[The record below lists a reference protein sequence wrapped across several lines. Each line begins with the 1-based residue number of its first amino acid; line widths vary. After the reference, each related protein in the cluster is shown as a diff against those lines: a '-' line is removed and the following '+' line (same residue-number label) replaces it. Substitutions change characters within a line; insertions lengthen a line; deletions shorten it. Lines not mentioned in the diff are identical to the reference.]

1 MGMTEVAGWMAAA
14 AGLTAISGVIA
25 AMRREPAERRFSGMR
40 RFWYLGYAGACLKR
54 WAARKCRLDA
64 SEEQYYREMFVN
76 ESPGAKRT
84 EADCRFGIAAILLL
98 VGLSTVLL
106 ISTFAGGFTATRLHE
121 IERPDSG
128 TGVTRLRAH
137 YRNRQYDI
145 SMAVAEKQM
154 TSEEILSEAA
164 AAEEKMLGWILGDN
178 ESAERITSPLTLPE
192 RRPGTPIAISWSTS
206 DYRIIDYAGGVHPE
220 LCGEDGEVVI
230 LTALLSYGEWEETMQ
245 IPVRVCRVAETAD
258 PERMRLEELLSA
270 CAEDQAYEARIQ
282 LPEQWEGSGV
292 EFYREERFSPWMFFF
307 YAGLLGIVLCLL
319 SASRRKQRRNERE
332 RQLLREYP
340 ELVSRM
346 MLLMEAGS
354 TIRLAWERV
363 VSDYLQHR
371 NKGGEQMYVYE
382 EMLHTRNRMSSGI
395 PEEVAYE
402 EFGKACGNIRYL
414 RFSSV
419 LVQNLKKGSASVLPL
434 LRKEAAESFCDRRE
448 QAKQK
453 GEEAGT
459 KLLLPMAGILIVILA
474 MVLVPAFFAL

>member
-1 MGMTEVAGWMAAA
+1 MGTIIASCILGIVAAVTAA
-14 AGLTAISGVIA
+14 AGWILS
-25 AMRREPAERRFSGMR
+25 RRIPAEQQLRGRKRLLYLGLLPASWKQSVMR
-40 RFWYLGYAGACLKR
+40 RF
-54 WAARKCRLDA
+54 RLED
-64 SEEQYYREMFVN
+64 SEVRYYRAMYVN
-76 ESPGAKRT
+76 ESPGAKRI

-164 AAEEKMLGWILGDN
+164 AAEDKMLGWILGDN
-178 ESAERITSPLTLPE
+178 ESAERITSPLILPE
-192 RRPGTPIAISWSTS
+192 RLPGTPIAVSWSTS

-220 LCGEDGEVVI
+220 LCGEDGEIVI
-230 LTALLSYGEWEETMQ
+230 LTALLSYGDWEETMQ
-245 IPVRVCRVAETAD
+245 IPVRVCRVAETVD
-258 PERMRLEELLSA
+258 PDRMRLEELLSA
-270 CAEDQAYEARIQ
+270 CAEDQAYEPRIR

-307 YAGLLGIVLCLL
+307 YAGLLGIVLSLL
-319 SASRRKQRRNERE
+319 SASRRKQKRNERE

-346 MLLMEAGS
+346 MLLLEAGS

-363 VSDYLQHR
+363 VSDYLR
-371 NKGGEQMYVYE
+371 YRAKRGEQMYVYE

-414 RFSSV
+414 RFASV